1 MISET
6 PCAASSQGYRERP
19 SPIDPRRTAALSRS
33 VGMTEPRRRAFRLCA
48 ATALCLISAACHPPS
63 ASPIVGTW
71 VVTIPE
77 APFPLHMFAF
87 HPDGTVQQSNPDA
100 GDPNSSDS
108 SAMGEWRTDRDGV
121 KGKLVEV
128 MADRSTHRFISRG
141 EISFSIK
148 VNGDALSGTA
158 TAVFYD
164 AKGLKVRGPVQA
176 TLQGQRV
183 LP

>member
-1 MISET
+1 M
-6 PCAASSQGYRERP
+6 
-19 SPIDPRRTAALSRS
+19 L
-33 VGMTEPRRRAFRLCA
+33 
-48 ATALCLISAACHPPS
+48 AACQPPS
-63 ASPIVGTW
+63 AAPIVGTW
-71 VVTIPE
+71 LVTIPE
-77 APFPLHMFAF
+77 APFPLHMLAF

-108 SAMGEWRTDRDGV
+108 SAMGEWLTDHDRV

-128 MADRSTHRFISRG
+128 TADRTTHRFMSRG

-148 VNGDALSGTA
+148 VNGNALSGTA

-164 AKGLKVRGPVQA
+164 AAGVKVRGPVAA